1 MENGYRIWTFSGILL
16 SEQPTEKFK
25 QLHWRPRPPTLLSK
39 DEQRTIRRNLR
50 EYSKEFDEIDKEM
63 EEGANQAVIDS
74 RRRLYLEWYSWVT
87 EEKERVKEEREEEG
101 KRDPEEEEELRRTRT
116 RSEGGEVEEAEIQEV
131 VDEVVEESE
140 EIVS

>member
-101 KRDPEEEEELRRTRT
+101 KRDPEEEEELRRTRR

>member
-140 EIVS
+140 EIVL